1 MVKVMDIMAAGDDA
15 WVAMRT
21 GGGTRVCSDTTCRAP
36 ALSLPHP
43 CAPHTFVVVW
53 ERGGREGRVCVGV
66 GGGEW
71 EGEMGVGVGIC
82 GWAGGVVGVA
92 VWVGWV
98 GMGGVR
104 GCVGAGGWVGGW
116 AGERWMGG

>member
-1 MVKVMDIMAAGDDA
+1 MCGWRCARVVGHAS
-15 WVAMRT
+15 VAIRHA
-21 GGGTRVCSDTTCRAP
+21 VP
-36 ALSLPHP
+36 LALPLPHP
-43 CAPHTFVVVW
+43 CAPHTLVVVW
-53 ERGGREGRVCVGV
+53 ERGGIEGRACVGV
-66 GGGEW
+66 KGE
-71 EGEMGVGVGIC
+71 ENENGRNGVGVGIC